1 MKLVVFAASLVLFR
15 LMTLGLN
22 IRSPIP
28 KEPLNAPNTHL
39 QFQRGMDE

>member
-1 MKLVVFAASLVLFR
+1 MKLLVFAASLVLFC

-28 KEPLNAPNTHL
+28 KENT
-39 QFQRGMDE
+39 M